1 MFISLSGCR
10 SYIWAGMVEIL
21 HSIKAFDVP
30 RLVAF
35 HCEHCL
41 LLLQKKEGETN
52 WQAYLQTNSRE
63 KNTVLNNHWIQ
74 LEQRKWT
81 LGANENS
88 KWKHANCPRIGDN
101 GWPRWGWYLGLVLK
115 RLRGL
120 FDSQL
125 RHGWGTVCLKFLTM
139 QVFGNKF
146 KLDLT
151 GLISSLYLAEFTAK
165 MIITSL
171 ITPGCDNLWQCHDVQ
186 GYCSLTSFI

>member
-30 RLVAF
+30 HLVAF

-41 LLLQKKEGETN
+41 LLLQTKEGETN
-52 WQAYLQTNSRE
+52 WQAYLQTNSRG

-81 LGANENS
+81 LGANKNS

-101 GWPRWGWYLGLVLK
+101 GWPRWGWYLGLVYK

-120 FDSQL
+120 LDSQL

-171 ITPGCDNLWQCHDVQ
+171 ITPGCYNLWQCHDVQ
-186 GYCSLTSFI
+186 GYCSFFI

>member
-1 MFISLSGCR
+1 MFLVLWPFIVNIVFYYFR
-10 SYIWAGMVEIL
+10 RRKVRQIDKHIYKQTAG
-21 HSIKAFDVP
+21 K
-30 RLVAF
+30 
-35 HCEHCL
+35 
-41 LLLQKKEGETN
+41 
-52 WQAYLQTNSRE
+52 

-74 LEQRKWT
+74 SEQRKWP

-101 GWPRWGWYLGLVLK
+101 GWPRWGWYLGLVYK

-151 GLISSLYLAEFTAK
+151 GWISSLYLAEFTAK